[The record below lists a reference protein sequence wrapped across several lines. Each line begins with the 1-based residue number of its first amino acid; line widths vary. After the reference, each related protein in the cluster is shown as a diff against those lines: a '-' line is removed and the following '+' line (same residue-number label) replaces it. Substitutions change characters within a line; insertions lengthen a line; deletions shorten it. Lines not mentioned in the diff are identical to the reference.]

1 MFRRQLADADVV
13 ELQDVGHVPMYDDPD
28 GIAPLIAEHARA
40 HGNDDANRRRSLA
53 G

>member
-1 MFRRQLADADVV
+1 MEF
-13 ELQDVGHVPMYDDPD
+13 QDVGHVPTYDDPD
-28 GIAPLIAEHARA
+28 GIARLILEHART